1 MEVRTIRTRVTLI
14 SEKEPVFRLLKR
26 EFFLSYVLLAV
37 QHVIYRHK
45 AFENCPKK
53 GNIVDY
59 SGYHE
64 TLG

>member
-1 MEVRTIRTRVTLI
+1 MEGIFLLVEVRTIRTRVTLI

-45 AFENCPKK
+45 AFENSVLRK
-53 GNIVDY
+53 G
-59 SGYHE
+59 
-64 TLG
+64 T